1 MPDIRFRPSFGP
13 SAHVS
18 KTMILGTPLHRN
30 YKTSPAPLYSKDS
43 FVSSDG
49 RIGAD
54 IGRFC
59 DLSGAL
65 LISSSRIIMSET
77 TETGKPK
84 IREKG
89 RLMSASEIERTL
101 VRLAHEVVEKNDGGA
116 NLGLVGIKR
125 RGVPLAKR
133 IGDLIAKIEKHPVDT
148 GVLDI
153 SFYRDDLTT
162 DGPRPTVTSGAI
174 GFDVTGRDIILMD
187 DVLYT
192 GRTIRAA
199 LDALFDHG
207 RPKSVQLLV
216 LIDRGHRELPIEA
229 TFVGRSIPTSSREII
244 EVKLNEVD
252 GQEQVLLV
260 ELVD

>member
-1 MPDIRFRPSFGP
+1 M
-13 SAHVS
+13 
-18 KTMILGTPLHRN
+18 T
-30 YKTSPAPLYSKDS
+30 
-43 FVSSDG
+43 
-49 RIGAD
+49 
-54 IGRFC
+54 
-59 DLSGAL
+59 
-65 LISSSRIIMSET
+65 ET
-77 TETGKPK
+77 TATPGAATPRL
-84 IREKG
+84 REKG

-101 VRLAHEVVEKNDGGA
+101 VRLAHEIVEKNDGGK

-125 RGVPLAKR
+125 RGVPIAERLAKM
-133 IGDLIAKIEKHPVDT
+133 IEKIEKHPIDT

-153 SFYRDDLTT
+153 SFYRDDLSTS
-162 DGPRPTVTSGAI
+162 GPRPTVTKGEL
-174 GFDVTGRDIILMD
+174 GFDVTGRDIVLMD

-216 LIDRGHRELPIEA
+216 LIDRGHRELPIQA
-229 TFVGRSIPTSSREII
+229 TFTGRTVPTSRREII